1 MHRRFSRMF
10 QMFRF
15 TKFLPAFA
23 LAIALSPLAAQA
35 QTAPH
40 QAYGSNQT
48 IVQSGPVNQ
57 LFPASTGG

>member
-1 MHRRFSRMF
+1 MF

-23 LAIALSPLAAQA
+23 LAIALSPLAAHA

-40 QAYGSNQT
+40 QANGSNQT
-48 IVQSGPVNQ
+48 IVQSGPANQ
-57 LFPASTGG
+57 QFPASTGG